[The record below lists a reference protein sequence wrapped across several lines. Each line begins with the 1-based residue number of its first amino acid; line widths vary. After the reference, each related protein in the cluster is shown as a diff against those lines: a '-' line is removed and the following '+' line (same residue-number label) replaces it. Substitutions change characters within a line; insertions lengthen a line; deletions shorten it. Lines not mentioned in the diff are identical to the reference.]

1 MLRRETASGTK
12 VAAASSTRI
21 AATTPLTNM
30 NVANVGGSDWNS
42 VKASQTI
49 PTARRIQ
56 PARWY
61 PNGFHQRPRRSA
73 GVAACDSRVKKLDT
87 VASKAI
93 CGVAGELVR
102 HRYRYSSR

>member
-1 MLRRETASGTK
+1 MLKRKTASGIK
-12 VAAASSTRI
+12 VAAASTTRNT
-21 AATTPLTNM
+21 ATTLLTNM
-30 NVANVGGSDWNS
+30 NVAKVGGSDWNS
-42 VKASQTI
+42 VKASPTI

-61 PNGFHQRPRRSA
+61 PNGCHQRPRRSA
-73 GVAACDSRVKKLDT
+73 GVAACDSRVKRLDR
-87 VASKAI
+87 VVSKAI

>member
-61 PNGFHQRPRRSA
+61 PNGFQKRPRRSA
-73 GVAACDSRVKKLDT
+73 GVAACDSRLKRLQT
-87 VASKAI
+87 VASNAI
-93 CGVAGELVR
+93 CGVAADLVR